1 MHMKKRLLALVICIT
16 LMLSACG
23 KETSAPAD
31 NKTEKETAVTDIVNK
46 TEDSPADSED
56 SPAKSGDSSA
66 DSGYSESGDEN
77 DGEVAGEGSAEIQQ
91 VGSGAQTGTN
101 WIYKLVD
108 VSNID
113 DGYSY
118 GADDVHSP
126 YLYVTRNKKGETMV
140 SGIFW
145 TAGTDYI
152 GTQLY
157 DLGKDFMSGMVE
169 FYAYDGEGNLGEFTQ
184 MYVSISG
191 DTATATDENLR
202 MKYSFVLEETFDF

>member
-23 KETSAPAD
+23 KETSEPAD
-31 NKTEKETAVTDIVNK
+31 NKSEKETTVSNAANK
-46 TEDSPADSED
+46 AE
-56 SPAKSGDSSA
+56 DSSA

-77 DGEVAGEGSAEIQQ
+77 RGEAAGEGSVEIQR
-91 VGSGAQTGTN
+91 VGSGAKSGTN

-108 VSNID
+108 ISNID

-118 GADDVHSP
+118 GADDVYSP
-126 YLYVTRNKKGETMV
+126 YLYVTRYKNGGTIV

-145 TAGTDYI
+145 TGGNYI
-152 GTQLY
+152 GTEQY
-157 DLGKDFMSGMVE
+157 DLGRDFMSGMVD
-169 FYAYDGEGNLGEFTQ
+169 FSAYDGEGNLGEFTQ
-184 MYVSISG
+184 MYVSING
-191 DTATATDENLR
+191 NTATATDENLR